1 MNQDKAGKSYWDA
14 TWENTAVLSAVD
26 PRLPGLNN
34 RINRQFHE
42 YFRKAFSG
50 MKTKGKKLL
59 EIGCARSQW
68 LPYFAKEFGFI
79 VSGVD
84 YSEIGCVKAR
94 EILSHAGVSGE
105 VVNVDFFNPPGHML
119 HAYDVVVSFGVV
131 EHFENTFECI
141 NACAKYLDRGGLMI
155 TVIPN
160 LVGLMGL
167 LQKKLN
173 KPIYDK
179 HEPLDINMLKEAHHR
194 AGLTALMCD
203 YFLSTNFGVL
213 NMDGLNKMQTAT
225 RIKMFFCRSL
235 SLASMMVW
243 QIEEVIGSMPSSK
256 VMSPYMIC
264 RGKSGK

>member
-1 MNQDKAGKSYWDA
+1 MNQDKAGKTYWDR
-14 TWENTAVLSAVD
+14 TWENREVLSAVD

-34 RINRQFHE
+34 HINRQFHE
-42 YFRKAFSG
+42 YFQNAFSG
-50 MKTKGKKLL
+50 MTTKGKKIL

-68 LPYFAKEFGFI
+68 LPYFAKEFGFV
-79 VSGVD
+79 VSGID

-105 VVNVDFFNPPGHML
+105 VMNMDFFNPPAHML

-131 EHFENTFECI
+131 EHFKNTFDCI
-141 NACAKYLDRGGLMI
+141 NAYTSYLSPGGLMI

-160 LVGLMGL
+160 LAGLVGL

-173 KPIYDK
+173 KSIYDK
-179 HEPLDINMLKEAHHR
+179 HEPLDMNMLREAHH
-194 AGLTALMCD
+194 AADLTALTCD

-213 NMDGLNKMQTAT
+213 NMDGLSRMRTVT
-225 RIKMFFCRSL
+225 RIKMFFCRAL
-235 SLASMMVW
+235 SFTSMMVW

-256 VMSPYMIC
+256 MMSPYIIC
-264 RGKSGK
+264 RGKWAK